1 MTETLT
7 TSAASAPPART
18 PRPLTAVSVIVPVT
32 ERPHDLAWLYRT
44 FSAELVAAKR
54 PYEFVFVLEPWARSF
69 AAVLEPLVV
78 AGEPI
83 RVLEVGQS
91 VGEASLLDAAASTCS
106 SPIIAT
112 QKAWLQPA
120 VIATEPGGTVPP

>member
-7 TSAASAPPART
+7 TSAAPAPPARAQ
-18 PRPLTAVSVIVPVT
+18 RPMTAVSVIVPVT

-54 PYEFVFVLEPWARSF
+54 SYEFVFVLEPWARSWT
-69 AAVLEPLVV
+69 AVLEPLVV

-83 RVLEVGQS
+83 G
-91 VGEASLLDAAASTCS
+91 
-106 SPIIAT
+106 
-112 QKAWLQPA
+112 AWA
-120 VIATEPGGTVPP
+120 DPP